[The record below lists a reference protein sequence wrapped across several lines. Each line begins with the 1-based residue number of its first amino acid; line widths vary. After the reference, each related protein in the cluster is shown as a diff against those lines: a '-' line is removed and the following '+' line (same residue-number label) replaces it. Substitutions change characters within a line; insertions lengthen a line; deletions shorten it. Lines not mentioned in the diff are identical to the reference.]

1 MKSRTRTV
9 AIVTLVGVFSGLAV
23 LNPSEQQHKA
33 ALTEA
38 VVKSHRSRPGYRL
51 VSAEKDMVN
60 RLIYHNYV
68 IFSVTKDPEW
78 HPRDMEIGA
87 APMDTIGVCGKVYV
101 RVNLGTW

>member
-1 MKSRTRTV
+1 M
-9 AIVTLVGVFSGLAV
+9 
-23 LNPSEQQHKA
+23 QQ
-33 ALTEA
+33 
-38 VVKSHRSRPGYRL
+38 G
-51 VSAEKDMVN
+51 

-87 APMDTIGVCGKVYV
+87 AHMDTIGVCGKVYV